1 MKKMFF
7 YSNVKYLID
16 NNYQSIYSFIKENKQ
31 LKQNTLQDYY
41 HRENNCASYPK
52 FENVIIIADIFNLTL
67 DDLIY
72 NDLSSNESEWCEMM
86 DDYDKKNRFDC
97 KILTYKLDRV
107 NYKKIESDIESFC
120 NESTWEYRSI
130 SQLSTTVDS
139 NHNLYI
145 VNIIYEN
152 RFKWKKVVI
161 ILLLIALFFFIIY
174 MTLIR
179 PAL

>member
-1 MKKMFF
+1 MK
-7 YSNVKYLID
+7 D
-16 NNYQSIYSFIKENKQ
+16 
-31 LKQNTLQDYY
+31 D
-41 HRENNCASYPK
+41 
-52 FENVIIIADIFNLTL
+52 FEK
-67 DDLIY
+67 
-72 NDLSSNESEWCEMM
+72 S
-86 DDYDKKNRFDC
+86 NRFDC
-97 KILTYKLDRV
+97 KILTYKLDHV
-107 NYKKIESDIESFC
+107 NYKKIESDIEEFC
-120 NESTWEYRSI
+120 NESTWEYRCI